1 MRDIRFWP
9 HLAILLLLGSLAPA
23 TTADQHPIDTSRSH
37 VIVHVNR
44 SGLFSIFA
52 HNHQI
57 DAPIAS
63 GKVELGED
71 ASVELS
77 IEAGS
82 LRVLDP
88 ELSADTRGEIQ
99 QTMLGPK
106 VLDAPRY
113 PEIRFVSDRVTR
125 AGTDEWRINGKL
137 MLHGKTHP
145 VVFEVTEKDGVY
157 RGSVKLKQ
165 TDFGI
170 TPIRFA
176 GGTVRVKDDVKIRFD
191 IRLKD
196 PPRATEPPA
205 NTIP

>member
-1 MRDIRFWP
+1 M
-9 HLAILLLLGSLAPA
+9 
-23 TTADQHPIDTSRSH
+23 H
-37 VIVHVNR
+37 VDR

-57 DAPIAS
+57 EAPIAS
-63 GKVELGED
+63 GKVALGEE

-88 ELSADTRGEIQ
+88 EVSADTRDEIQ

-113 PEIRFVSDRVTR
+113 PEIRFVSGRVTR
-125 AGTDEWRINGKL
+125 AGPDEWRVNGKL
-137 MLHGKTHP
+137 TLHGQTHP
-145 VVFEVTEKDGVY
+145 VVFEVTEKDGAY
-157 RGSVKLKQ
+157 RGSAKLKQ

-176 GGTVRVKDDVKIRFD
+176 GGTVRVKDDVEIRFD
-191 IRLKD
+191 IRLKTSD
-196 PPRATEPPA
+196 AGNASE
-205 NTIP
+205 